1 MTGRTPSW
9 DSASSGGAAG
19 ERAACPDCGCSVR
32 VTHRGETEVRDAAP
46 FICHCGTPMQPEPG
60 DASAAAG
67 GVDGDVRRQEDLLA
81 QGGGA
86 GAATGMGRT
95 SSTSSSPGGG

>member
-1 MTGRTPSW
+1 MTGTTPSW
-9 DSASSGGAAG
+9 DSASAGGAG
-19 ERAACPDCGCSVR
+19 EHASCPDCGCAVTI
-32 VTHRGETEVRDAAP
+32 THRGETEARDAAP
-46 FICHCGTPMQPEPG
+46 FICHCGTPMQPEPA
-60 DASAAAG
+60 DAAAG
-67 GVDGDVRRQEDLLA
+67 AGDAGDVRSEDDLLA